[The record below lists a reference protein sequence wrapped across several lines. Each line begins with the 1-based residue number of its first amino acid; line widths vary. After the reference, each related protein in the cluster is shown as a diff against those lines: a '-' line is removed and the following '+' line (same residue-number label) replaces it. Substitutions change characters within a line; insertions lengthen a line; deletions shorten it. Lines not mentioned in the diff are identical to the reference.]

1 MRLAARAAY
10 PSAIM
15 ASFRSGDLTLAFD
28 DIRPAH
34 SGTRAVVLVH
44 GFATNREENWR
55 RLGWYGAFERKGYR
69 TIALD
74 LRGHGES
81 GKPHDPGAYGR
92 AEMAGDIIALM
103 DHLALP
109 RVDLMGYSMGS
120 HLSAAVALAQPERI
134 ANLILGGVGARMLAA
149 AAAPAGS
156 MTLPEAMRAED
167 PATIADATLRGFR
180 QFAENQGEDR
190 LALAACGEG
199 RGAPMTAD
207 DLGRLAMPTLIVAG
221 SLDEIAGD
229 PRALADAIA
238 GARAV
243 SLPAC
248 DHFSAIPHA
257 LFKAAVF
264 DFLEGWEE

>member
-1 MRLAARAAY
+1 
-10 PSAIM
+10 
-15 ASFRSGDLTLAFD
+15 
-28 DIRPAH
+28 
-34 SGTRAVVLVH
+34 
-44 GFATNREENWR
+44 
-55 RLGWYGAFERKGYR
+55 
-69 TIALD
+69 
-74 LRGHGES
+74 
-81 GKPHDPGAYGR
+81 
-92 AEMAGDIIALM
+92 
-103 DHLALP
+103 
-109 RVDLMGYSMGS
+109 
-120 HLSAAVALAQPERI
+120 
-134 ANLILGGVGARMLAA
+134 
-149 AAAPAGS
+149 

-167 PATIADATLRGFR
+167 PATIPDATLRGFR

-190 LALAACGEG
+190 QALAACAEG
-199 RGAPMTAD
+199 RGEPMTAD